1 MEWNK
6 LEAHLAKGNP
16 LHGLEKVEQT
26 SVGLHSS
33 TLMTK
38 SSLKPS
44 GSLKHVSVMAEN
56 SSVQVTG
63 HCLRPLGLGSV
74 RAACRTSASNS
85 FSTFPHSEGIK
96 SKSVAMDL
104 ITLTECLKT
113 IPRSRLLRTELRSR
127 FLFSKPSLNLWW
139 EWSATANKGSLAM
152 SVPPSP
158 QLLQLLK

>member
-6 LEAHLAKGNP
+6 WEARLAKGNP

-63 HCLRPLGLGSV
+63 HCLRPLGLESV

-96 SKSVAMDL
+96 SKSVSMDL

-127 FLFSKPSLNLWW
+127 FLFSKPSLNLCW